1 MTYQTHTQTH
11 TYLKQMH
18 LKEAYLSST
27 FFSSRYLTKS
37 QGFCRVESAD
47 ISTTPK
53 GFGGFMS
60 VVWMWLRLCVYVVTG
75 HGEPL
80 EVDTQRAM
88 GVRRPNRARRHLNH
102 HFTKPSVRGG
112 AKPARNLAPFCAFGP
127 RRVSPTQFM
136 ERLCRLSLWGESVSI
151 NFSIT
156 RIVKCA
162 RPYGLC
168 SRAGSSASRAVCVKL
183 IFGRARFKIRRQL
196 KPHSR
201 PKTALADHSPLRE
214 YQLTQFT

>member
-1 MTYQTHTQTH
+1 MTYQTHTHSH
-11 TYLKQMH
+11 TYLKQMP
-18 LKEAYLSST
+18 LKQAYLSSS
-27 FFSSRYLTKS
+27 FFSSRYLARL
-37 QGFCRVESAD
+37 QGFRRVESAD

-102 HFTKPSVRGG
+102 HFTKPSVRGAG
-112 AKPARNLAPFCAFGP
+112 KPARNLAPFCAFGP

-136 ERLCRLSLWGESVSI
+136 ERLCRLSLWGRVSI
-151 NFSIT
+151 YKFLYYAH
-156 RIVKCA
+156 RQVREALWAMFA
-162 RPYGLC
+162 RGEFREPRGLC
-168 SRAGSSASRAVCVKL
+168 EAHLWPS
-183 IFGRARFKIRRQL
+183 
-196 KPHSR
+196 
-201 PKTALADHSPLRE
+201 
-214 YQLTQFT
+214 